1 MFTKLEIA
9 VSSVSI
15 PDTKIPKT
23 FYNASN
29 MKGIKQEDS
38 VSLICK
44 PLMVY
49 ASITYNSEL
58 HSTYSRR
65 LSPHFS
71 ILCMRPVSHR
81 GNHKIE
87 LIHVWATKPPEEKMK
102 RHQAV
107 SPWMCSEIPQI

>member
-38 VSLICK
+38 V
-44 PLMVY
+44 
-49 ASITYNSEL
+49 
-58 HSTYSRR
+58 
-65 LSPHFS
+65 
-71 ILCMRPVSHR
+71 
-81 GNHKIE
+81 
-87 LIHVWATKPPEEKMK
+87 
-102 RHQAV
+102 
-107 SPWMCSEIPQI
+107 